1 MQTSSSPLC
10 RCTARK
16 TWSPSRG
23 SNNKYFPMQETQC
36 DKFGVSGGLGEPR
49 FGLKLWLGS
58 MDRMDE
64 SSSKSWVLFRGL
76 PYRAIVIG
84 VDLCMFMSMEKTSR
98 DAAPEPWRGARSL
111 ARPAAAA
118 FVWRGGRERGGGGRP
133 ASAPRPGHRERAL
146 SPRPFVPAGD
156 RARRGAERRGRAAAP
171 GVREQRRLGAARP
184 GLGGRRSHGAR
195 SAGENKRLGNALR
208 AAGTV
213 VSLLRRGRAALP
225 RPGCRWR
232 VSLAAGARGA
242 PKMPREIAREHL
254 TWSGQRPG
262 RQKSASRGGRLGGAA
277 PADGAAHRRQPRR
290 QGERRR
296 NVGQRAAL
304 RAGEKKRAAV
314 IAAASIEEQKV
325 QPRAREGERFHVSIA
340 QQDFCVETR
349 FLRSFLM

>member
-1 MQTSSSPLC
+1 MLALLQDTGNPGATGENRGRGRTRRGITLQTSSSPLC

-118 FVWRGGRERGGGGRP
+118 FVWRGGRERERGGGGRP

-146 SPRPFVPAGD
+146 SPRPFVPAAG
-156 RARRGAERRGRAAAP
+156 RARSGAEQRGGGAAAP
-171 GVREQRRLGAARP
+171 GAGEPR
-184 GLGGRRSHGAR
+184 GGRRRGR
-195 SAGENKRLGNALR
+195 GW
-208 AAGTV
+208 AAAAPA
-213 VSLLRRGRAALP
+213 GRAA
-225 RPGCRWR
+225 
-232 VSLAAGARGA
+232 
-242 PKMPREIAREHL
+242 
-254 TWSGQRPG
+254 
-262 RQKSASRGGRLGGAA
+262 
-277 PADGAAHRRQPRR
+277 
-290 QGERRR
+290 
-296 NVGQRAAL
+296 RAATKG
-304 RAGEKKRAAV
+304 R
-314 IAAASIEEQKV
+314 
-325 QPRAREGERFHVSIA
+325 
-340 QQDFCVETR
+340 
-349 FLRSFLM
+349 